1 MSVGQSYQSRVDTR
15 SAEVKVQGVALQD
28 TVPASAAMAV
38 VSLLDVILLAVVV
51 AAGGL
56 PLTAWWSWAAV
67 AAAVG
72 ALALTGHYRPRITV
86 SVAQEAGALAAC
98 ASVPFLILALA
109 RVNGPSTAGLVMVAG
124 IVAASVIVSRCAEYW
139 LVRVLRMRGW
149 FAERTLI
156 VGAGDVSSKLAS
168 TLDEHPEYGLRPV
181 GFLDEVDNAGLP
193 LPLFGRVDALRMV
206 LTVERIDRVI
216 VGFGVTREAE
226 MVDVLRACEN
236 ASVEIHIL
244 PRFFE
249 LATAMNNRNV
259 DDVWGFP
266 LLHLR
271 RSLLRRNAR
280 AVKRVFDASL
290 AAFALLVVSPI
301 YAAIAA
307 VVKLTSPGPVHFS
320 QQRVGARG
328 AIVDVLKFRSMYANP
343 RSDVEWDPLDRVTR
357 IGRVLRVTGLDEL
370 PQLWN
375 ILKGDMSLVGPRPE
389 RPYFVEQFKVEVP
402 RYDARHRVPVGLTG
416 LAQVHGLRGDT
427 PIDERARLDNQYIEN
442 WSLWHDF
449 VILFQTAPAVI
460 RNTFESSR
468 GVKHVHDAAGPFTAT
483 NSGAEGPTE
492 VLARRPMVGRSP
504 GSKVYG
510 RPHEQSMSGY
520 GGNAADRR
528 EQGARPAGVRDAG
541 HPSHPSSDTSGHLTL
556 ARAPSKR
563 PTGDAALPHN
573 PGDVRTR
580 PYGIDPAERWCA
592 VGSARMLQGGAFG
605 RSTERYPV
613 PTTFIDGI
621 VPRRLGRL
629 A

>member
-1 MSVGQSYQSRVDTR
+1 M
-15 SAEVKVQGVALQD
+15 QGVPLQ
-28 TVPASAAMAV
+28 TTATASAAMAV
-38 VSLLDVILLAVVV
+38 VSLLDAILLVVVV
-51 AAGGL
+51 AAAGL

-67 AAAVG
+67 AAAVS
-72 ALALTGHYRPRITV
+72 ALALSGHYRPRITL

-109 RVNGPSTAGLVMVAG
+109 KVNGPSTAGLVMIG
-124 IVAASVIVSRCAEYW
+124 WIVAASVIVSRCAEYW
-139 LVRVLRMRGW
+139 LVRVLRTRGW

-156 VGAGDVSSKLAS
+156 VGAGDVSAKLAS

-181 GFLDEVDNAGLP
+181 GFLDEVDSAGLP
-193 LPLFGRVDALRMV
+193 LPLFGGVDMLRTV

-226 MVDVLRACEN
+226 MVDVFRACEI
-236 ASVEIHIL
+236 ASVEMHVL

-280 AVKRVFDASL
+280 AVKRVFDASV
-290 AAFALLVVSPI
+290 AALVLVVVSPI

-307 VVKLTSPGPVHFS
+307 AVKLTSPGPVHFS
-320 QQRVGARG
+320 QQRVGGRG
-328 AIVDVLKFRSMYANP
+328 AIVDVLKFRSMYANS
-343 RSDVEWDPLDRVTR
+343 RSDVEWNPLDDRVTR

-375 ILKGDMSLVGPRPE
+375 ILKGDMSIVGPRPE
-389 RPYFVEQFKVEVP
+389 RPYFVEQFKAEVP

-449 VILFQTAPAVI
+449 VILFQTASAVI

-468 GVKHVHDAAGPFTAT
+468 SVKQVHDAAGLFTAT
-483 NSGAEGPTE
+483 NNPHGPGVGPTE
-492 VLARRPMVGRSP
+492 VLTRRPVAGRSH
-504 GSKVYG
+504 GSKNYG

-520 GGNAADRR
+520 GVNASARRDQAAQSAEVRDPGQPRHPAADT
-528 EQGARPAGVRDAG
+528 AG
-541 HPSHPSSDTSGHLTL
+541 HLAL
-556 ARAPSKR
+556 ARAPTKR
-563 PTGDAALPHN
+563 TADDAASPHS
-573 PGDVRTR
+573 PGCVRTR

-592 VGSARMLQGGAFG
+592 VGSARILSWGSVRPKQ
-605 RSTERYPV
+605 
-613 PTTFIDGI
+613 
-621 VPRRLGRL
+621 
-629 A
+629 